1 MLWTGIA
8 LHLSYIT
15 RKSGPEVVPWE
26 ELELFSLL
34 VYSIHTQHKRREDYT
49 VREQKRRSFPDDLY
63 PPKTDRN
70 EERRGSADTRI
81 SKKREG
87 SKILEGPKK
96 KKKKNKVGWIFR
108 IFMTFSAA
116 VAIYS
121 SQLCVCVAVVYF
133 RPQKEIH
140 KSFLIDPPFQ
150 QRDGRMFCVY
160 AALIG
165 RYDEPQR
172 VSSPK
177 NKRTSTLLCENSKS
191 TPSCELQIFV
201 IVISNVYLLL
211 KHDEKTNFV
220 ILAQNVSLR

>member
-1 MLWTGIA
+1 
-8 LHLSYIT
+8 
-15 RKSGPEVVPWE
+15 
-26 ELELFSLL
+26 
-34 VYSIHTQHKRREDYT
+34 
-49 VREQKRRSFPDDLY
+49 
-63 PPKTDRN
+63 
-70 EERRGSADTRI
+70 
-81 SKKREG
+81 
-87 SKILEGPKK
+87 
-96 KKKKNKVGWIFR
+96 
-108 IFMTFSAA
+108 MTFSAA

-165 RYDEPQR
+165 RYDEPHGSR
-172 VSSPK
+172 AKK

-201 IVISNVYLLL
+201 ISNVYLLL
-211 KHDEKTNFV
+211 KHDEKTNLV